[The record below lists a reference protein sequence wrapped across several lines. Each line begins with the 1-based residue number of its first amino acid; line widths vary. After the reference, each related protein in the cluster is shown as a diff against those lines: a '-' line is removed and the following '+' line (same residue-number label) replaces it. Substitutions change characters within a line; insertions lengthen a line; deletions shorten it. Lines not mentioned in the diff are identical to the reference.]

1 MIQSV
6 GQTRLV
12 SGEQEKPQYAI
23 ATDWGTDTDK
33 EMGGAHSHPKAT
45 LLCCSSYFFVVVVVG
60 ECLKIPCPCF
70 VTSILYKI
78 FPLSLLC
85 FLSSQGHRLT
95 CSFSSGHR

>member
-33 EMGGAHSHPKAT
+33 EMGGGT
-45 LLCCSSYFFVVVVVG
+45 
-60 ECLKIPCPCF
+60 
-70 VTSILYKI
+70 
-78 FPLSLLC
+78 
-85 FLSSQGHRLT
+85 
-95 CSFSSGHR
+95 

>member
-33 EMGGAHSHPKAT
+33 EMGGGHIAIQKLPFCAVLPIFLWWWWWGS
-45 LLCCSSYFFVVVVVG
+45 V
-60 ECLKIPCPCF
+60 LKFLVPA
-70 VTSILYKI
+70 
-78 FPLSLLC
+78 LSLPY
-85 FLSSQGHRLT
+85 SIK
-95 CSFSSGHR
+95 SFHFPSYAS